1 MRTMIKDAPTGA
13 IPAPDHQVELA
24 VVIVSYDPKWL
35 EPCLRTLLPSLAGTD
50 SEVLVVDNSPRPG
63 TRELLADPFPSVKVL
78 RVPNHGF
85 AHANNQGIAAADA
98 RYVLLINPDTEI
110 VAGDFAAL
118 IATMEARPGLGL
130 AGVRQ
135 VTADGTLWPT
145 IRYFPSV
152 GRAVGEAL
160 SSERWPRHP
169 RWAGERELDPAAYER
184 EFPCDWTS
192 GSFMLVRRE
201 ALLAAGLLDERFFL
215 FCEETDLCLRIK
227 EAGWDVAHLP
237 SMTIVHH
244 AGKDAMVPRL
254 VAQDAF
260 ARAQYARK
268 HFSRPTR
275 SLYIGAIFA
284 RHLARA
290 VAPGGGSGRRPAAR
304 AAMRVL
310 AGRSGAPFEA
320 PPATAVTPPAA
331 DPTAPAAR

>member
-1 MRTMIKDAPTGA
+1 
-13 IPAPDHQVELA
+13 VELA
-24 VVIVSYDPKWL
+24 VVIVSFDPKWL
-35 EPCLRTLLPSLAGTD
+35 GPCLRTLLPSLAGVD
-50 SEVLVVDNSPRPG
+50 AEVLVVDNSPREG
-63 TRELLADPFPSVKVL
+63 TRELLAADFPTVRVM

-85 AHANNQGIAAADA
+85 AHANNRGIEAVDA

-110 VAGDFAAL
+110 LEGDFASLLA
-118 IATMEARPGLGL
+118 AMEDRPRLGL

-160 SSERWPRHP
+160 ASERWPRRP
-169 RWAGERELDPAAYER
+169 RWAGERELDPAAYDR
-184 EFPCDWTS
+184 ETPCDWTS

-227 EAGWDVAHLP
+227 GAGWEVAHLP

-244 AGKDAMVPRL
+244 AGKDGQNPRL
-254 VAQDAF
+254 LAQDAF
-260 ARAQYARK
+260 ARSQYAHK
-268 HFSRPTR
+268 HFSEPAR
-275 SLYIGAIFA
+275 SAFLGAVFA
-284 RHLARA
+284 RHLVRA
-290 VAPGGGSGRRPAAR
+290 LGPGSSAEARRPAAR

-310 AGRSGAPFEA
+310 AGRSGPPFEA
-320 PPATAVTPPAA
+320 PPATAI
-331 DPTAPAAR
+331 APAAAD

>member
-1 MRTMIKDAPTGA
+1 M
-13 IPAPDHQVELA
+13 ELA
-24 VVIVSYDPKWL
+24 VVIVSFDPKWL
-35 EPCLRTLLPSLAGTD
+35 EPCLRTLLPSLAGVD
-50 SEVLVVDNSPRPG
+50 AEVLVVDNSPREG
-63 TRELLADPFPSVKVL
+63 TRELLAADFPSVRVM

-85 AHANNQGIAAADA
+85 AHANNRGIETVDA

-110 VAGDFAAL
+110 LEGDFASLLA
-118 IATMEARPGLGL
+118 AMDERPRLGL

-160 SSERWPRHP
+160 ASERWPSHP

-184 EFPCDWTS
+184 ETPCDWTS

-244 AGKDAMVPRL
+244 AGKEGLNPRL
-254 VAQDAF
+254 LAQAAF
-260 ARAQYARK
+260 ARRQYADK
-268 HFSRPTR
+268 HFSAPAR
-275 SLYIGAIFA
+275 SAFLGAIFA
-284 RHLARA
+284 GHLVRA
-290 VAPGGGSGRRPAAR
+290 LGPDNGTEARRPAAR

-310 AGRSGAPFEA
+310 AGRSGPPFEA
-320 PPATAVTPPAA
+320 PPATAVTPILA
-331 DPTAPAAR
+331 D

>member
-1 MRTMIKDAPTGA
+1 MPVVHK
-13 IPAPDHQVELA
+13 VELA
-24 VVIVSYDPKWL
+24 VIIVSYDPKWL
-35 EPCLRTLLPSLAGTD
+35 EPCLRTLLPSLAGVD
-50 SEVLVVDNSPRPG
+50 AEIIVVDNSPAPG
-63 TRELLADPFPSVKVL
+63 TRELLAEDFPTVRVL

-85 AHANNQGIAAADA
+85 AHGNNRGIEVADA

-110 VAGDFAAL
+110 LEGDFSSL
-118 IATMEARPGLGL
+118 LATIESRPRLGL

-145 IRYFPSV
+145 IRWFPSL
-152 GRAVGEAL
+152 GRAVGEAFA
-160 SSERWPRHP
+160 SERWPRRP

-184 EFPCDWTS
+184 ETPCDWTS

-227 EAGWDVAHLP
+227 AAGWDIAHLP

-244 AGKDAMVPRL
+244 AGKDALSPRL
-254 VAQDAF
+254 TAQDAF
-260 ARAQYARK
+260 ARRQYAAK

-275 SLYIGAIFA
+275 SLYLGAVFA
-284 RHLARA
+284 RHLIRA
-290 VAPGGGSGRRPAAR
+290 MTPGDGAAARRPAAR

-310 AGRSGAPFEA
+310 AGRSGPPFEA
-320 PPATAVTPPAA
+320 PPATAVTPGEPALAPAA
-331 DPTAPAAR
+331 DRA

>member
-1 MRTMIKDAPTGA
+1 MIKDAPTGE
-13 IPAPDHQVELA
+13 IPAPDRQVELA

-35 EPCLRTLLPSLAGTD
+35 VPCLRTLLPSLAGTD

-110 VAGDFAAL
+110 LEGGFAAL
-118 IATMEARPGLGL
+118 IATMEVRPRLGL

-160 SSERWPRHP
+160 ASERWPRHP

-184 EFPCDWTS
+184 EFLCDWTS

-260 ARAQYARK
+260 ARSQYARK
-268 HFSRPTR
+268 HFSRPAR

-290 VAPGGGSGRRPAAR
+290 VAPGGGSRRRPAAQ

-320 PPATAVTPPAA
+320 PPATAVTPPA
-331 DPTAPAAR
+331 DD

>member
-1 MRTMIKDAPTGA
+1 VQTATEQTPEN
-13 IPAPDHQVELA
+13 PAPRADSAAELA

-35 EPCLRTLLPSLAGTD
+35 EPCLRTLLPTLGGVDA
-50 SEVLVVDNSPRPG
+50 EVVVVDNSPQPG
-63 TRELLADPFPSVKVL
+63 TAAMLAGPFPSVHVM

-85 AHANNQGIAAADA
+85 AHANNRGIEACTG
-98 RYVLLINPDTEI
+98 RYVLLLNPDTEI
-110 VAGDFAAL
+110 LEGDFAAL
-118 IATMEARPGLGL
+118 VAAMEERPRLGL

-160 SSERWPRHP
+160 ASERWPRRP

-227 EAGWDVAHLP
+227 EAGWEIAHLP

-244 AGKDAMVPRL
+244 AGKEALAPRL

-260 ARAQYARK
+260 ARGQYARK
-268 HFSRPTR
+268 HFTGASR
-275 SLYIGAIFA
+275 SAYLGAVMA
-284 RHLARA
+284 RHLVRA
-290 VAPGGGSGRRPAAR
+290 AGSGSETGPRRAAAR
-304 AAMRVL
+304 AALRVL

-320 PPATAVTPPAA
+320 PPATAVTSPSG
-331 DPTAPAAR
+331 D